1 MANNITLNCIV
12 ILNNPDNQLSANNV
26 SLKIIISRNETV
38 DNLQT
43 AIQNQL
49 ESNIPLDIRQI
60 CQPGPDIN
68 MSRKSRNNR
77 RKTQGEHIIIINR
90 NTQDTKAVFDY
101 EELIFS
107 RKIGDH

>member
-1 MANNITLNCIV
+1 
-12 ILNNPDNQLSANNV
+12 NQLSANNV

-60 CQPGPDIN
+60 CHPGPVDE
-68 MSRKSRNNR
+68 R
-77 RKTQGEHIIIINR
+77 RMR
-90 NTQDTKAVFDY
+90 SPA
-101 EELIFS
+101 LISSFFN
-107 RKIGDH
+107 GDPPENIPQSLLP